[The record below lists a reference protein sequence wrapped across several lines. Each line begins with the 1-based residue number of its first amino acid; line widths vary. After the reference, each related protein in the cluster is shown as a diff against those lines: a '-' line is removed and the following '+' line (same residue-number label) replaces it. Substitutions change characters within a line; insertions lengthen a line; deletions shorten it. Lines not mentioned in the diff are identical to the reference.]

1 MKALQPF
8 IRGCIMCGI
17 IINAN
22 VCYYFF
28 NKAGDNMNA
37 GIITSL
43 FTTATVWTTVLFYCI
58 YGQRVS
64 AMQLVGIGFIIG
76 SVFIISFGGQK
87 AEKFEETETVNELYF
102 TLAIMA
108 GLTVGLF

>member
-1 MKALQPF
+1 
-8 IRGCIMCGI
+8 
-17 IINAN
+17 
-22 VCYYFF
+22 
-28 NKAGDNMNA
+28 MNA